1 MKTARILSIAL
12 LVLIGGAAMAGGA
25 SLVLVPS
32 GNGIGLPL
40 NLLEGTL
47 FENYLIPGLVLF
59 FGIGVCS
66 IVTALLV
73 VLRSS
78 YATRLTV
85 LQGAIICCWI
95 VVQVVIINTLN
106 PIQIAVGAIGFTV
119 FFLGLLQQEEESMA
133 NRNNYAD

>member
-12 LVLIGGAAMAGGA
+12 LVLLGGAAMAGGA

-32 GNGIGLPL
+32 GEGIGLPL
-40 NLLEGTL
+40 SLLEGTI

-73 VLRSS
+73 VLRNS

-95 VVQVVIINTLN
+95 GVQVVIINTLN
-106 PIQIAVGAIGFTV
+106 PIQIVVGGIGFTV